1 MVVFIDHSLE
11 GAPPCEP
18 AGGFFHVRDIPPP
31 SFAKDGQFMPATSL
45 PQLRID
51 DPATKAE
58 IADKT
63 EPEGGRDPSR
73 LNGIISMALSC
84 YPIVT
89 MLARSVDLTT
99 LHSLSMTCRQVH
111 STLLIFRNQLVK
123 ETLRCR
129 NEIIDSIIGQSCS
142 GPSNIEWGAL
152 PTSRNGSL
160 TWGKAGRCARDM
172 VDKCQ
177 RCDEYVCRNCTV
189 KPPSLANLKNRLRRI
204 CRVCIEAPL
213 SDHKDGLSAIGLT
226 SGLHIC
232 ACDTNS
238 WYCRPCGQHLRCEDV
253 TYQRV
258 WSWRSRYNE
267 VLGGG
272 DHWVG
277 FGDCGQGVQCGL
289 EQRCL
294 AAEYIEVEVDCE
306 AGDWVSE
313 FSRSDNSNDS
323 SIEHPRHS
331 SSFSHSD
338 GRDDEEPGYLRQEIE
353 GIGGVVKQKVKKR
366 VRVGASVE
374 ERDDDRETATYLKQ
388 ETSGAVRSRCGWC
401 SGIVPSNVEKEHN

>member
-11 GAPPCEP
+11 DASPSKP
-18 AGGFFHVRDIPPP
+18 AIGSFESGNIPPP
-31 SFAKDGQFMPATSL
+31 SFTKDSQFMLAASL
-45 PQLRID
+45 PQLRAGD
-51 DPATKAE
+51 STRTE
-58 IADKT
+58 IVDKT
-63 EPEGGRDPSR
+63 GPERDMDPSS

-89 MLARSVDLTT
+89 MLARCVDLTT

-129 NEIIDSIIGQSCS
+129 NEVLDDIIIQSRS
-142 GPSNIEWGAL
+142 RSSNVQWGSRP
-152 PTSRNGSL
+152 PTRNGSL
-160 TWGKAGRCARDM
+160 TWGKSGRCARDM

-204 CRVCIEAPL
+204 CPACIEAPL
-213 SDHKDGLSAIGLT
+213 SNHKNGMATNGQT

-232 ACDTNS
+232 TCDTNS
-238 WYCRPCGQHLRCEDV
+238 WYCRPCGQHLRAEDV

-258 WSWRSRYNE
+258 WSWRTRYNE
-267 VLGGG
+267 FLGGG
-272 DHWVG
+272 GHWVG
-277 FGDCGQGVQCGL
+277 YGDCGQGVQCGL

-306 AGDWVSE
+306 VGDRVSE
-313 FSRSDNSNDS
+313 FSRSDSSNDS
-323 SIEHPRHS
+323 SLEHLRHS

-374 ERDDDRETATYLKQ
+374 ERDDDRENATYLKQ

-401 SGIVPSNVEKEHN
+401 SGIVPSNVERNRD

>member
-1 MVVFIDHSLE
+1 MVVFIDHSLDDATLRE
-11 GAPPCEP
+11 PVGGMFHPGIAPPP
-18 AGGFFHVRDIPPP
+18 FALKNRDI
-31 SFAKDGQFMPATSL
+31 FAASL
-45 PQLRID
+45 PQLQARRPAGDGIVDGDD
-51 DPATKAE
+51 DPKE
-58 IADKT
+58 LK
-63 EPEGGRDPSR
+63 GSSS
-73 LNGIISMALSC
+73 LNGTISMALSC

-89 MLARSVDLTT
+89 MLARSVDLNT

-111 STLLIFRNQLVK
+111 SVLLLFRKQLVK

-129 NEIIDSIIGQSCS
+129 NEVIDKIINNSVSELANITWG
-142 GPSNIEWGAL
+142 GFPPSQ
-152 PTSRNGSL
+152 NGSL
-160 TWGKAGRCARDM
+160 TWGKAGCCARDM

-177 RCDEYVCRNCTV
+177 RCDEYICRNCTV
-189 KPPSLANLKNRLRRI
+189 KPPSSTNLRQRLRRI
-204 CRVCIEAPL
+204 CPGCIEAPL
-213 SDHKDGLSAIGLT
+213 RDHGNRYSADE
-226 SGLHIC
+226 SGFNLHLC
-232 ACDTNS
+232 TCETNS

-258 WSWRSRYNE
+258 WSWRTRYNE
-267 VLGGG
+267 FLGGG
-272 DHWVG
+272 GHWVG

-306 AGDWVSE
+306 AGDWMSE
-313 FSRSDNSNDS
+313 LSHSDNSNDS
-323 SIEHPRHS
+323 AIDHLRHS
-331 SSFSHSD
+331 HSHSD

-388 ETSGAVRSRCGWC
+388 ETSGAVRSLCGWC
-401 SGIVPSNVEKEHN
+401 SGIVPSNFEKERG